1 MQSMQIKYHEEAKRK
16 GIHIVSACGFDSI
29 PADMGLEILRE
40 KFPGMSLFKIKN
52 SFFTTYQF
60 WKKNIDNFLQ
70 NYGIESAKFIH
81 FNKYSEKAIL

>member
-52 SFFTTYQF
+52 TVFLPHTNFG
-60 WKKNIDNFLQ
+60 KKNIDNLQ
-70 NYGIESAKFIH
+70 FAIFID
-81 FNKYSEKAIL
+81 L